1 MTLVKLVQIGVKQCS
16 EQQYPHKFFLLYVN
30 VVLAPVRSMV
40 STQLLSEIQLLIFL
54 LPSTPGSQVLLSSH
68 ISRAIQHLYKATLV
82 T

>member
-16 EQQYPHKFFLLYVN
+16 EQQHPYEFFLLYVS

-40 STQLLSEIQLLIFL
+40 STQLLSEIELAIFL

-82 T
+82 M